1 MAQSS
6 INHQLTPQS
15 LGMSLAKM
23 NQINEKYKTE
33 LCRHYQNRGQCALVD
48 RCHFAHGDVELRK
61 VGDALS
67 AEQYQMAAKAIQH

>member
-1 MAQSS
+1 
-6 INHQLTPQS
+6 
-15 LGMSLAKM
+15 M

-48 RCHFAHGDVELRK
+48 RCHFAHGDVKLRK

-67 AEQYQMAAKAIQH
+67 AE

>member
-1 MAQSS
+1 
-6 INHQLTPQS
+6 
-15 LGMSLAKM
+15 M

-33 LCRHYQNRGQCALVD
+33 LCRHYQNRGQCTLVD

-67 AEQYQMAAKAIQH
+67 AE